1 MLRMLKI
8 WVFSPYKH
16 WKYQKF
22 SGSPFTLFP
31 CPVFELQQDG
41 SLLYSLDSSS
51 CLALVLCSIT
61 LKLPGLIY
69 LFNWVLQK
77 CDLYLNVWAKR
88 KKRKSVFL
96 NFFIEDEWDAIHN
109 GQDLVRKF
117 NTAFAF
123 TKREELEQL
132 AEIFRIIG
140 KSDLQTGVNKFL
152 GQSMYI
158 FI

>member
-1 MLRMLKI
+1 M
-8 WVFSPYKH
+8 SG
-16 WKYQKF
+16 QKEK
-22 SGSPFTLFP
+22 TK
-31 CPVFELQQDG
+31 V
-41 SLLYSLDSSS
+41 
-51 CLALVLCSIT
+51 SI
-61 LKLPGLIY
+61 
-69 LFNWVLQK
+69 
-77 CDLYLNVWAKR
+77 
-88 KKRKSVFL
+88 L

-140 KSDLQTGVNKFL
+140 KSNLQTGVNKFL
-152 GQSMYI
+152 GQSTYI